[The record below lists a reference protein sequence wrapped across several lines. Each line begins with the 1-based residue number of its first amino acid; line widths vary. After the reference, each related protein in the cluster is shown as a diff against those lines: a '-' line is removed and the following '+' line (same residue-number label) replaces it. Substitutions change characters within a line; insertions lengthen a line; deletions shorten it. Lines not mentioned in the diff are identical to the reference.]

1 MSLPDDSNRR
11 LPFQEEHHIYREQV
25 RRFLAQ
31 EVVPHHARWE
41 AEGAV
46 PRELWRKAGENGL
59 LCPSLSEELG
69 GPGGDFLHSVI
80 VIEELAREGLSGPG
94 FFVHSEMVAPYL
106 ATFGTPEQQKRW
118 LPGMVSGDI
127 IGAIAMTEPSGGSD
141 LRGMKTHAKRT
152 EGGWLLKGQKVFIS
166 NGQLAHLAV
175 VAAKADIG
183 SKNSITLFLVDTSSQ
198 GFHRGRN
205 LDKIG
210 VHAQDTSELFFDDVF
225 VPDDCVLGK
234 PGDGFGQLVHALARE
249 RLTIAISCQAKAEA
263 ALAWTIDYTQQ
274 REVFGSRLADM
285 QNTRFKLAEMKAET
299 TVSRAYVDDALVR
312 LLEGR
317 FDQTEAAIAKLWA
330 TDMLGRVVD
339 GCLQLHG
346 GWGYMREYPI
356 ARAYVDA
363 RIERILGGS
372 NEIMKEI
379 IGRSLTSAPA

>member
-1 MSLPDDSNRR
+1 MSLPSDSSRR
-11 LPFQEEHHIYREQV
+11 LPFLEEHHLYRDQV
-25 RRFLAQ
+25 RRFLAR

-41 AEGAV
+41 AEGIV
-46 PRELWRKAGENGL
+46 PRELWRQAGAQGL
-59 LCPSLSEELG
+59 LCPSLPEALG

-106 ATFGTPEQQKRW
+106 AVFGTPQQQQRW
-118 LPGMVSGDI
+118 LPGMVSGEI

-141 LRGMKTHAKRT
+141 LRGMKTNARRT
-152 EGGWLLKGQKVFIS
+152 TGGWLLKGQKVFIS
-166 NGQLAHLAV
+166 NGQLANLAV

-183 SKNSITLFLVDTSSQ
+183 SKNNITLFLVDTGSP

-225 VPDDCVLGK
+225 VPDEDVLGQ
-234 PGDGFGQLVHALARE
+234 PGDGFRQLMHALARE

-263 ALAWTIDYTQQ
+263 SLDRTIAYTQE
-274 REVFGSRLADM
+274 REVFGSKLSEM
-285 QNTRFKLAEMKAET
+285 QNTRFRLAEMKAET
-299 TVSRAYVDDALVR
+299 TVSRAFVDDCLARFLEDR
-312 LLEGR
+312 LDET
-317 FDQTEAAIAKLWA
+317 QAAIAKLWA

-379 IGRSLTSAPA
+379 IGRSLKAAPL

>member
-1 MSLPDDSNRR
+1 MSLPADSSRR
-11 LPFQEEHHIYREQV
+11 LPFLEEHHIYREQV

-31 EVVPHHARWE
+31 QVVPHHARWE

-46 PRELWRKAGENGL
+46 PRELWCQAGAQGL
-59 LCPSLSEELG
+59 LCPSLPEVLG

-106 ATFGTPEQQKRW
+106 AAFGTPDQQQRW
-118 LPGMVSGDI
+118 LPGMVSGEI

-141 LRGMKTHAKRT
+141 LRGMKTRAHRT
-152 EGGWLLKGQKVFIS
+152 KGGWLLKGQKVFIS
-166 NGQLAHLAV
+166 NGQLANLAV
-175 VAAKADIG
+175 VAAKADMG
-183 SKNSITLFLVDTSSQ
+183 SKNNITLFLVDTSSQ

-205 LDKIG
+205 LEKIG

-225 VPDDCVLGK
+225 VPDDCVLGQ
-234 PGDGFGQLVHALARE
+234 PGDGFRQLMHALARE

-263 ALAWTIDYTQQ
+263 SLGWTIGYTQQ
-274 REVFGSRLADM
+274 REVFGSKLSEM
-285 QNTRFKLAEMKAET
+285 QNTRFRLAEMKTET
-299 TVSRAYVDDALVR
+299 TVSRAFVDDCLVR
-312 LLEGR
+312 LLE
-317 FDQTEAAIAKLWA
+317 DKLDETQAAIAKLWA

-379 IGRSLTSAPA
+379 IGRSLITAHA